1 MSTPTREQL
10 EAEITA
16 TRSELGD
23 TVEALTH
30 KLDIKTRARRRAQ
43 QVPIAVPI
51 GAVVLAVALV
61 LWRRRA

>member
-1 MSTPTREQL
+1 MSTPTREEL

-30 KLDIKTRARRRAQ
+30 KLDIKSRVTRRARE
-43 QVPIAVPI
+43 VPIAVPI
-51 GAVVLAVALV
+51 GAVVLALALV
-61 LWRRRA
+61 LWRRRS